1 MTEQTAIRWSWEID
15 PLIHP
20 LTGFRIEMG
29 SVCKNCMIIHL
40 SNIYT
45 LSRFFKYIF
54 EKEQNL
60 TDVLSLISDR
70 MTEEIA
76 LLSHSEL

>member
-1 MTEQTAIRWSWEID
+1 MELRNRSANSSVNWVSNRD
-15 PLIHP
+15 
-20 LTGFRIEMG
+20 GF

-45 LSRFFKYIF
+45 LSRFFKYVF

-60 TDVLSLISDR
+60 IDVLALISDR

>member
-1 MTEQTAIRWSWEID
+1 
-15 PLIHP
+15 
-20 LTGFRIEMG
+20 
-29 SVCKNCMIIHL
+29 MIIHL

-45 LSRFFKYIF
+45 LSRFFKYVF

-60 TDVLSLISDR
+60 TDVLALISDR